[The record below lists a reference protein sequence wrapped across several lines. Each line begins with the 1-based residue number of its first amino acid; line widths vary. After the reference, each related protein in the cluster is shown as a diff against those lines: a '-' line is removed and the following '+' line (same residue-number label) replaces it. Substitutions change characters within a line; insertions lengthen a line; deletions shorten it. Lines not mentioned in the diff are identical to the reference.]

1 MAVNAVYAE
10 HNGYSLTILD
20 ESGGSLEDSDSRW
33 NKVAILERAL
43 HPTHGWA
50 QDVDFLVWIDA
61 DFVFLDFNFRLESVV
76 SEAQNLK
83 AHIFVSAE
91 HAGSSTLINSGCI
104 MVRNSEWARTF
115 LSEWWTFVDRRL
127 FSDQEQFDLLYE
139 SRRKAAAKMGDER
152 LFTDNIVILPPD
164 KLNSDPPAMVQQ
176 KAHNQV
182 LHLMGEETQY
192 RVRVFREGLRELCRH
207 YSAVSPSRSREI
219 NIMTDGS
226 TAVEPSVLLA
236 PQLTLTQPNLLR
248 WAVEEYSNHSKQLL
262 KEYEDSLPTLT
273 TLDPAYDGP
282 IAEGAAPQDLHNS
295 RTLANAVHH
304 FAHANLYYFDQQ
316 LQELN
321 NEEGPHSRSD
331 RRREGITLRKKVY
344 QLLRR
349 NLVAWKK
356 LKKNQ
361 AAPVKIVD
369 PLLGTATTAFAFE
382 KIRQDWPELLK
393 ISAIAGQ
400 HLLSVTEP
408 DLVSMR
414 EKRHVAGEILS
425 MMEEMMAE
433 SHPAQHDAILL
444 MVADIHSQIGLLD
457 QSESN
462 AAMNNN
468 NNDGG
473 GGRGEDGSHDQVKQ
487 AEKFA
492 RAALQ
497 HFQLSLDITR
507 NIAERSGKHILVSPL
522 TLTANALASLRQY
535 EKAFEM
541 YEQALHLN
549 AAHYGAAHESNIA
562 LLVDFGI
569 SLVHALMSRGGQS
582 DVQNDAGGPFI
593 TADHA
598 LNFSLLEVAGG
609 TKRGK
614 G

>member
-1 MAVNAVYAE
+1 MHQKCPTVIKYIE
-10 HNGYSLTILD
+10 LH
-20 ESGGSLEDSDSRW
+20 W
-33 NKVAILERAL
+33 N
-43 HPTHGWA
+43 HPSSF
-50 QDVDFLVWIDA
+50 DYL
-61 DFVFLDFNFRLESVV
+61 LL
-76 SEAQNLK
+76 
-83 AHIFVSAE
+83 E

-104 MVRNSEWARTF
+104 LVRNSEWARTF
-115 LSEWWTFVDRRL
+115 LSEWWSFADRRL

-176 KAHNQV
+176 KDHNQV
-182 LHLMGEETQY
+182 LHLMVSPTSKYYYSFFLIDSSIILNRIGCQGEETQY

-207 YSAVSPSRSREI
+207 YSAVSPSLSREL

-262 KEYEDSLPTLT
+262 KAYEDSLPSLT

-282 IAEGAAPQDLHNS
+282 FVEGLAPQDLHTS

-304 FAHANLYYFDQQ
+304 FAHANLYYVDQQ

-321 NEEGPHSRSD
+321 DKEGQHSRSD
-331 RRREGITLRKKVY
+331 RRREGISLRKKVY

-361 AAPVKIVD
+361 AALVKIVD
-369 PLLGTATTAFAFE
+369 PLRGTSTTAFTFE
-382 KIRQDWPELLK
+382 SIRQDWPELLK

-414 EKRHVAGEILS
+414 ERRHVAGEILS

-444 MVADIHSQIGLLD
+444 MVADIHSQLGLLD

-462 AAMNNN
+462 AAMNHNN
-468 NNDGG
+468 IDGG
-473 GGRGEDGSHDQVKQ
+473 EGSGEDGSEDQVKR

-535 EKAFEM
+535 ETAFEM

-549 AAHYGAAHESNIA
+549 AVHYGAEHASNIA
-562 LLVDFGI
+562 LMVDFGI
-569 SLVHALMSRGGQS
+569 SLVHALMSQGEPSGMQVCR
-582 DVQNDAGGPFI
+582 FR
-593 TADHA
+593 TF
-598 LNFSLLEVAGG
+598 LLFSAYYLPTLLFLCCSS
-609 TKRGK
+609 
-614 G
+614 

>member
-1 MAVNAVYAE
+1 M
-10 HNGYSLTILD
+10 
-20 ESGGSLEDSDSRW
+20 
-33 NKVAILERAL
+33 
-43 HPTHGWA
+43 
-50 QDVDFLVWIDA
+50 
-61 DFVFLDFNFRLESVV
+61 
-76 SEAQNLK
+76 
-83 AHIFVSAE
+83 
-91 HAGSSTLINSGCI
+91 
-104 MVRNSEWARTF
+104 RNSVWARTF
-115 LSEWWTFVDRRL
+115 LSEWWSFADRRL

-139 SRRKAAAKMGDER
+139 SRRKVAAEMGDER

-182 LHLMGEETQY
+182 LHLMVRYFAIFPAFCLFFNSNLFGQGEETQY

-207 YSAVSPSRSREI
+207 HAVVYGGSRSHEI
-219 NIMTDGS
+219 IIADGS
-226 TAVEPSVLLA
+226 SAIDPSMLLA

-248 WAVEEYSNHSKQLL
+248 WAVEEYSSHSKQLL
-262 KEYEDSLPTLT
+262 KEYEDNLPAVA
-273 TLDPAYDGP
+273 TLDPAYSGP
-282 IAEGAAPQDLHNS
+282 FVEGVAPQDLHTS

-304 FAHANLYYFDQQ
+304 FAHANLYYVDQQ

-321 NEEGPHSRSD
+321 NDKDGPQLVSSRIN
-331 RRREGITLRKKVY
+331 RRREGISLRKKVY

-356 LKKNQ
+356 LKNQ
-361 AAPVKIVD
+361 AAPARHVD
-369 PLLGTATTAFAFE
+369 PRLDADTFEFE

-408 DLVSMR
+408 DLVSMKER
-414 EKRHVAGEILS
+414 RHVAGEILS

-444 MVADIHSQIGLLD
+444 MVADIHSQIGLMD

-462 AAMNNN
+462 AAMGNNN
-468 NNDGG
+468 NIV
-473 GGRGEDGSHDQVKQ
+473 GEDGDERAGSQDRVTQ

-497 HFQLSLDITR
+497 HFQLSLDISR

-522 TLTANALASLRQY
+522 TLTANALASLSQY
-535 EKAFEM
+535 ETAFDM
-541 YEQALHLN
+541 YEQALQLN
-549 AAHYGAAHESNIA
+549 GVHYGDTHASNIA

-569 SLVHALMSRGGQS
+569 SLVHALQSQGQES
-582 DVQNDAGGPFI
+582 GMQVLNLHIASFLIFSYFNVIFI
-593 TADHA
+593 CA
-598 LNFSLLEVAGG
+598 F
-609 TKRGK
+609 
-614 G
+614 

>member
-1 MAVNAVYAE
+1 M
-10 HNGYSLTILD
+10 
-20 ESGGSLEDSDSRW
+20 
-33 NKVAILERAL
+33 
-43 HPTHGWA
+43 
-50 QDVDFLVWIDA
+50 
-61 DFVFLDFNFRLESVV
+61 
-76 SEAQNLK
+76 
-83 AHIFVSAE
+83 
-91 HAGSSTLINSGCI
+91 
-104 MVRNSEWARTF
+104 RNSEWARTF
-115 LSEWWTFVDRRL
+115 LSEWWSFADRRL

-139 SRRKAAAKMGDER
+139 SRRKAAADIGDER

-176 KAHNQV
+176 KSHNQV
-182 LHLMGEETQY
+182 LHLMVSATITVLPLFNRFIDHLNHIVCQGEETQY
-192 RVRVFREGLRELCRH
+192 RVRVFGEGLRELCRH
-207 YSAVSPSRSREI
+207 YSAVRPSLSREI
-219 NIMTDGS
+219 NIMTDGT
-226 TAVEPSVLLA
+226 TAVDPSVLLA

-273 TLDPAYDGP
+273 TLDPAYEGP
-282 IAEGAAPQDLHNS
+282 FVEGLAPQDLHTS

-304 FAHANLYYFDQQ
+304 FAHANLYYVDQQ

-321 NEEGPHSRSD
+321 NEEGQNLQSD

-356 LKKNQ
+356 LKKNH
-361 AAPVKIVD
+361 AAPTRIVD
-369 PLLGTATTAFAFE
+369 SLQGTSAIAFTFE
-382 KIRQDWPELLK
+382 SIRQDWPELLK

-408 DLVSMR
+408 DLVSMKER
-414 EKRHVAGEILS
+414 RHVAGEILS

-462 AAMNNN
+462 AAMNHNN
-468 NNDGG
+468 IDGSE
-473 GGRGEDGSHDQVKQ
+473 GRAEDGTQVPEKQ

-535 EKAFEM
+535 ETAFEM

-549 AAHYGAAHESNIA
+549 AAHYGAAHDSNIP

-569 SLVHALMSRGGQS
+569 SLVHALVSQGEPSGMQVCKFRI
-582 DVQNDAGGPFI
+582 F
-593 TADHA
+593 
-598 LNFSLLEVAGG
+598 LLFSAYHLPTQLFLCCSS
-609 TKRGK
+609 
-614 G
+614 